1 MPDLTSFRA
10 VVELWDKRE
19 ALAAA
24 LGVSPSQVSKWWQR
38 DNIPA
43 EYWASLL
50 RIELARAAGIS
61 ADRLTVLAARKVD
74 LEVRA

>member
-1 MPDLTSFRA
+1 MSDLASFRA
-10 VVELWDKRE
+10 IVELWDKRE
-19 ALAAA
+19 ALASA

-50 RIELARAAGIS
+50 GTELARAAGIS
-61 ADRLTVLAARKVD
+61 ADRLAALAARKIG
-74 LEVRA
+74 LEFRA

>member
-1 MPDLTSFRA
+1 MPDLTSFRT

-50 RIELARAAGIS
+50 RTELARAAGIS